1 MGKYSK
7 RIALQALAMMMLSSM
22 ANAEN
27 ISVST
32 PKTSLVVDA
41 TKGGAFKFV
50 YYGDKLSDA
59 DIASL
64 QAGGT
69 AGKDA

>member
-1 MGKYSK
+1 MIIFSK
-7 RIALQALAMMMLSSM
+7 RIFLPALALMMLSGV

-50 YYGDKLSDA
+50 
-59 DIASL
+59 
-64 QAGGT
+64 
-69 AGKDA
+69 

>member
-7 RIALQALAMMMLSSM
+7 RIALQALAMMMLSGV

-32 PKTSLVVDA
+32 PKTSQVY
-41 TKGGAFKFV
+41 FV
-50 YYGDKLSDA
+50 IS
-59 DIASL
+59 
-64 QAGGT
+64 
-69 AGKDA
+69 

>member
-1 MGKYSK
+1 MGKYPK
-7 RIALQALAMMMLSSM
+7 RIFLPALALMMLSGA

-41 TKGGAFKFV
+41 TKGGAFK
-50 YYGDKLSDA
+50 
-59 DIASL
+59 
-64 QAGGT
+64 
-69 AGKDA
+69 